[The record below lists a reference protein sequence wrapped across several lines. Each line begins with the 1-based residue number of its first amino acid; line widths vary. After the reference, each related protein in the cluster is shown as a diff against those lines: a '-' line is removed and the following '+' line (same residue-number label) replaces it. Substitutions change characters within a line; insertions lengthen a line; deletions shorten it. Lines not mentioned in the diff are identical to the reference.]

1 MDRQHLLNQYA
12 TDMAAL
18 TGHIR
23 EAVEHQRDTVD
34 FDAYPQLSPTLDRI
48 IATMDR
54 QQKALEGYNDNTE
67 GGGLLETAKEA
78 FLGIL
83 GEAAG
88 LIDRLRQTDRV
99 SRMVRDDYT
108 TLSLA
113 AVSYHMLHT
122 TALGLKD
129 ARLADL
135 AVKHL
140 GEITPVLV
148 ELSKVVSVV
157 VVRELNEEDRII
169 DASVPDE
176 AIANTQKMWSPEH
189 TDQSASV
196 TA

>member
-108 TLSLA
+108 ALSLA

-169 DASVPDE
+169 DASVADE
-176 AIANTQKMWSPEH
+176 AIANTQKMWNPEH